1 MQRKCNLQQIKMTTD
16 NQIIA
21 DYRKA
26 VTKIYETGDAGELAY
41 RNALH
46 NLLDG
51 VFGDN
56 YEIIDEPLH
65 VECGKPDMMIRDK
78 KKGMMVAAFETKD
91 IDKGDLDGKGKNQ
104 SQFDRYKRSLGNVV
118 FTDYLD
124 FHFFENSEKREE
136 IRIGR
141 SKGNGIEFDEEQFL
155 RLIAYLRK
163 YVQDGISPITS
174 TKTLAMLMAM
184 KARLMSSVISDI
196 LCDGTHSPEKDYLQ
210 SFCEQI
216 KNSLMPNIDNEKFAK
231 VYSQTVAYGLFAA
244 RLNDATPDNF
254 SRAEAAELIPRTN
267 MFLRGI
273 FNDMAGNNIHS
284 RISWIVD
291 DLVAMF
297 GATDWQ
303 KIFANQ
309 INKDRDPLIHF
320 YEDFLAAFDPKDKK
334 NFGVWY
340 TPQQVVRFI
349 VASVDA
355 LLKTKLGIV
364 NGLADDTKIENTM
377 DTGQKELIP
386 QVQILDP
393 ATGTGTFLAEV
404 VNKVAEEY
412 EGQPQLW
419 QTYVHENLLQRLYG
433 FEIQMASYTVAH
445 IKLDMVLKKHGYKTQ
460 RDDAFHICL
469 TDSLLSYENKR
480 ETSYWL
486 SKEYEEGRRIKA
498 HKPII
503 VLVGNPPYN
512 GESKNKDKWIE
523 GLIEA
528 YKREPGNAGKRVD
541 DTKWLNND
549 YVKFIRLAQKF
560 VEEKGEG
567 VIGYINPNSYLDSLT
582 FRGMRYELLKTFDE
596 IYILNLHG
604 NSKTRET
611 CPDGSKDE
619 NVFDILPGVCINF
632 FVRRQSGNVK
642 AARGLGRVFYADLY
656 GTRRTK
662 LDYLNARDIFS
673 GDICFRELQMQ
684 APMFFFMPV
693 DFSYKEDFYNGFRP
707 QDLFDRSVGV
717 GMCSK
722 RDKIAYQDTLD
733 DIKRVV
739 KDFDELDEQGV
750 KAKYNIEKESRDQ
763 KVSYAQRNVKSY
775 GQADNLFRPVLYRP
789 FDKKY
794 TYFTDESK
802 GFIAYPVY
810 NVMRHLIHKDKS
822 KNLAL
827 IIGKTGQ
834 VVGDMPWNLAFV
846 SDTIV
851 DLNVFYR
858 GGGYVCPLYLNMD
871 ETVSYKEATS
881 VSNLEKGIE
890 PNLNAGIKRRIEQII
905 GRELLPEEAFDYIY
919 ATLYSPSYRERYSE
933 FLKSDFPRIP
943 YPTNADDFDSLAA
956 YGKRLRCLHL
966 MHGAA
971 SWNANKLYP
980 CLGEGSGVVERHK
993 WKDGRVYINDT
1004 QYYNNVSEE
1013 MWQFYIGGYQVADK
1027 WLKDRIGKSLGY
1039 EATLHY
1045 SQILYI
1051 INQTIAIM
1059 QEMSSLSNN

>member
-1 MQRKCNLQQIKMTTD
+1 MTTD
-16 NQIIA
+16 YQIMA
-21 DYRKA
+21 DYEKA
-26 VTKIYETGDAGELAY
+26 VKGKYENHNASEYTYRSPLEILLQDVLGDG
-41 RNALH
+41 
-46 NLLDG
+46 
-51 VFGDN
+51 
-56 YEIIDEPLH
+56 YEVINEPSH
-65 VECGKPDMMIRDK
+65 VDCGKPDMMIRDK
-78 KKGMMVAAFETKD
+78 KKEMVFATVETKD

-104 SQFDRYKRSLGNVV
+104 SQFDRYKHSLGHVV

-124 FHFFENSEKREE
+124 FHFFENSEKVEE

-141 SKGNGIEFDEEQFL
+141 TKGGSIEFDEEQFI
-155 RLIAYLRK
+155 RLLAYIRE
-163 YVQDGISPITS
+163 YVPSGICRITS
-174 TKTLAMLMAM
+174 TKTLAKLMAI
-184 KARLMSSVISDI
+184 KARLMAQVIAEI
-196 LCDGTHSPEKDYLQ
+196 LDDETQSPEKDYLKD
-210 SFCEQI
+210 FCKQI
-216 KNSLMPNIDNEKFAK
+216 KNSLMPNIDNENFAK

-244 RLNDATPDNF
+244 RLNDATPDTF

-297 GATDWQ
+297 GAADLQ
-303 KIFANQ
+303 KIFAKQ
-309 INKDRDPLIHF
+309 ASQDRDPLIHF

-349 VASVDA
+349 VASVDR
-355 LLKTKLGIV
+355 LLKERLGIA
-364 NGLADDTKIENTM
+364 NGLADGTKIENTM
-377 DTGQKELIP
+377 DATPQKELIP

-412 EGQPQLW
+412 EGQPLAW
-419 QTYVHENLLQRLYG
+419 QGYVHENLLQRLYG

-445 IKLDMVLKKHGYKTQ
+445 IKLDMVLRKHGYKAQ
-460 RDDAFHICL
+460 RGDAFHICL

-480 ETSYWL
+480 ETSHWF

-498 HKPII
+498 HKPIM

-523 GLIEA
+523 SLIEA
-528 YKREPGNAGKRVD
+528 YKREPGNEAKRID

-567 VIGYINPNSYLDSLT
+567 IIGYINPNSYLDSLT

-604 NSKTRET
+604 SSKTRET

-619 NVFDILPGVCINF
+619 NVFDIQPGVCINF
-632 FVRRQSGNVK
+632 FVRRQSGK
-642 AARGLGRVFYADLY
+642 DKGERERGLGRVFYADLY

-673 GDICFRELQMQ
+673 PDNCFRELQVQ
-684 APMFFFMPV
+684 APMFLFMPV
-693 DFSYKEDFYNGFRP
+693 DFSCKEEFYGGFRP

-733 DIKRVV
+733 GIKRVV
-739 KDFDELDEQGV
+739 KDFDELDERSI

-775 GQADNLFRPVLYRP
+775 GQANEFFRPVLYRP

-794 TYFTDESK
+794 TYFTDGSK

-810 NVMRHLIHKDKS
+810 SVMRHLIHKDKS

-827 IIGKTGQ
+827 IVGKTGQ

-871 ETVSYKEATS
+871 ETVTYKEAVS
-881 VSNLEKGIE
+881 VSTLEKGIE

-905 GRELLPEEAFDYIY
+905 GRELQPEEALDYIY
-919 ATLYSPSYRERYSE
+919 ATLYSPAYREKYRE

-943 YPTNADDFDSLAA
+943 YPAGADAFDALAA
-956 YGKRLRCLHL
+956 CGRRLRELHL
-966 MHGAA
+966 MRGAA
-971 SWNANKLYP
+971 SWNANKLHP
-980 CLGEGSGVVERHK
+980 CRGEGTGMVEKRK
-993 WKDGRVYINDT
+993 WKEGRVYINDT
-1004 QYYNNVSEE
+1004 QYYDNVSEE
-1013 MWQFYIGGYQVADK
+1013 MWRFYIGGYQVADK
-1027 WLKDRIGKSLGY
+1027 WLKDRMGKPLDY
-1039 EATLHY
+1039 EATLRY
-1045 SQILYI
+1045 SQILYVI
-1051 INQTIAIM
+1051 DQTIGIM
-1059 QEMSSLSNN
+1059 QEMADNTND